1 MTGLLIAAVALLWLL
16 VAALALV
23 VLALARQVGVLH
35 ERLAP
40 VGALTLAGGVA
51 PGEPVPPLR
60 ARLLDGERLTLDGP
74 SPTGRMRL
82 LLFVSETC
90 PVCKKMIPLA
100 LAFARAEHLDLFLAG
115 DDAEAAQQAL
125 ATRVGVPPS
134 AFLNG
139 PEAGLAFGVG
149 RLPYAVLLDASGLLA
164 AKGLVNSRE
173 HLESLTVSHATGHRS
188 LQAYLQTHRPARAS
202 AAERKEP

>member
-1 MTGLLIAAVALLWLL
+1 MTGLLVAAVALLWLL

-40 VGALTLAGGVA
+40 VGALTLAGGA
-51 PGEPVPPLR
+51 AAGEPAPAVQ
-60 ARLLDGERLTLDGP
+60 ARLLDGGRLALDGP

-82 LLFVSETC
+82 LLFVSDTC

-100 LAFARAEHLDLFLAG
+100 QAFARAEHLDLFLAG
-115 DDAEAAQQAL
+115 DDAEATQLAL
-125 ATRVGVPPS
+125 AERVGVAP
-134 AFLNG
+134 AVFLNG

-149 RLPYAVLLDASGLLA
+149 RLPYAVLLDASGLVA

-188 LQAYLQTHRPARAS
+188 LQAYLQTRRPQGAGEAR
-202 AAERKEP
+202 